1 VVQEELSKD
10 TASNKIGYFAFTRKA
25 ANEARDRAIVKFPH
39 LNPTTDFPWFRT
51 LHSLAFRCL
60 GINKSEMMQDENY
73 KEFGKTCGLQIAT
86 ENDADGFVS
95 RADNAIL
102 NEINLARIKGLD
114 LRTHYNQSSLDIE
127 WFHFEYVER
136 AYRQYK
142 GENGLLD
149 FTDLLEMIVQDPGSL
164 PFLETTIIDE
174 SQDLSR
180 IQWDL
185 VKLLA
190 KRTHR
195 MYLAGDDDQCQPEG
209 TVVKTNRGDVLIEHL
224 NPNVDRILCYDREAS
239 SVVGVRNGY
248 AFKKASRPYTG
259 LIHTVVTDS
268 GKRSKYTSNHD
279 CIVRWK
285 PLEELK
291 HMRVVYLMQRG
302 SNFRIGECQLFRSDG
317 CVHAW
322 TRARLEK
329 AERMWF
335 LKLTESKEEARFYE
349 NLFSYRYGIPQL
361 CFQESKGPTY
371 VMNQALLNRIFK
383 ELSTHVKARLL
394 LENENISYDHPIYN
408 SIDIGKRRGGSQ
420 IFQVKA
426 GALLPQAMRLGVID
440 GNKLRWEN
448 FTSEADRADLITV
461 YSLEVDKHHNY
472 FADEILTH
480 NCIYRWAGADVD
492 SFLTYPGEVKVL
504 DKSYRIPAK
513 VHALAERVVKRI
525 AKRQPKEWSSRE
537 EEGSIQT
544 YGHFSQVNMTEGEW
558 LVMAAANYMLDDMPE
573 WLKSQGLLFERHGH
587 RSIGEKVL
595 SAVYGWEML
604 RKGAEVPLSVV
615 KIVYSYLDTALIAK
629 GYRTMPQA
637 PEDRM
642 YSIKDLH
649 AKWGLLT
656 DGIWHEV
663 LTKISVSQREYI
675 IALLRRGVKLNAAPK
690 IKLSTIHGAKGG
702 EADNVL
708 LLTDLSTKFAKSYDT
723 NPDDINRLLYV
734 GITRTRNVLH
744 LVLPQYNQ
752 KGFRL

>member
-1 VVQEELSKD
+1 MSTQKVFGPPGTGKTTYLLGVVQDELSKD

-73 KEFGKTCGLQIAT
+73 KEFGRSCGLEIAT
-86 ENDADGFVS
+86 ENDTDGFVA

-114 LRTHYNQSSLDIE
+114 LKTHYNQSSLDIE

-149 FTDLLEMIVQDPGSL
+149 FTDLLELIVQEPNRL
-164 PFLETTIIDE
+164 PRLDALIVDE

-180 IQWDL
+180 LQWQL
-185 VKLLA
+185 VKDLA
-190 KRTHR
+190 KRSTR
-195 MYLAGDDDQCQPEG
+195 VYLAGDDDQ
-209 TVVKTNRGDVLIEHL
+209 
-224 NPNVDRILCYDREAS
+224 A
-239 SVVGVRNGY
+239 
-248 AFKKASRPYTG
+248 
-259 LIHTVVTDS
+259 
-268 GKRSKYTSNHD
+268 
-279 CIVRWK
+279 
-285 PLEELK
+285 
-291 HMRVVYLMQRG
+291 
-302 SNFRIGECQLFRSDG
+302 
-317 CVHAW
+317 
-322 TRARLEK
+322 
-329 AERMWF
+329 
-335 LKLTESKEEARFYE
+335 
-349 NLFSYRYGIPQL
+349 
-361 CFQESKGPTY
+361 
-371 VMNQALLNRIFK
+371 
-383 ELSTHVKARLL
+383 
-394 LENENISYDHPIYN
+394 IYN
-408 SIDIGKRRGGSQ
+408 
-420 IFQVKA
+420 
-426 GALLPQAMRLGVID
+426 
-440 GNKLRWEN
+440 
-448 FTSEADRADLITV
+448 
-461 YSLEVDKHHNY
+461 
-472 FADEILTH
+472 
-480 NCIYRWAGADVD
+480 WAGADVD
-492 SFLTYPGEVKVL
+492 SFLTFPGEVKVL
-504 DKSYRIPAK
+504 NKSYRIPAK

-525 AKRQPKEWSSRE
+525 HHRQPKEWSARDE
-537 EEGSIQT
+537 QGNIQT
-544 YGHFSQVNMTEGEW
+544 YNHFSQADMTDGEW
-558 LVMAAANYMLDDMPE
+558 LVMAAANYMLDEMPE
-573 WLKSQGLLFERHGH
+573 WLKSQGLLFERHGQ

-595 SAVYGWEML
+595 AAVYGWEGL
-604 RKGAEVPLSVV
+604 RKGNEVPLSVA
-615 KIVYSYLDTALIAK
+615 KTIYSYLDPGLIAK
-629 GYRTMPQA
+629 GFKTLNSA

-663 LTKISVSQREYI
+663 LTKISAAQRQYI

-734 GITRTRNVLH
+734 GITRTRKTLH
-744 LVLPQYNQ
+744 LVMPRSNQ

>member
-1 VVQEELSKD
+1 MVQEELSKD

-39 LNPTTDFPWFRT
+39 LNPATDFPWFRT

-114 LRTHYNQSSLDIE
+114 LKAHYNQSSLDIE

-149 FTDLLEMIVQDPGSL
+149 FTDLLEMIVQEPQRL
-164 PFLETTIIDE
+164 PKLDALIVDE
-174 SQDLSR
+174 AQDLSR
-180 IQWDL
+180 IQWLLVNEL
-185 VKLLA
+185 VKRSS
-190 KRTHR
+190 RTF
-195 MYLAGDDDQCQPEG
+195 LAGDDGQA
-209 TVVKTNRGDVLIEHL
+209 I
-224 NPNVDRILCYDREAS
+224 
-239 SVVGVRNGY
+239 
-248 AFKKASRPYTG
+248 
-259 LIHTVVTDS
+259 
-268 GKRSKYTSNHD
+268 
-279 CIVRWK
+279 
-285 PLEELK
+285 
-291 HMRVVYLMQRG
+291 
-302 SNFRIGECQLFRSDG
+302 
-317 CVHAW
+317 
-322 TRARLEK
+322 
-329 AERMWF
+329 F
-335 LKLTESKEEARFYE
+335 LWS
-349 NLFSYRYGIPQL
+349 
-361 CFQESKGPTY
+361 
-371 VMNQALLNRIFK
+371 
-383 ELSTHVKARLL
+383 
-394 LENENISYDHPIYN
+394 
-408 SIDIGKRRGGSQ
+408 
-420 IFQVKA
+420 
-426 GALLPQAMRLGVID
+426 
-440 GNKLRWEN
+440 
-448 FTSEADRADLITV
+448 
-461 YSLEVDKHHNY
+461 
-472 FADEILTH
+472 
-480 NCIYRWAGADVD
+480 GADVEA
-492 SFLTYPGEVKVL
+492 FLNYPGEIKIL
-504 DKSYRIPAK
+504 QQSYRIPAK
-513 VHALAERVVKRI
+513 VHALAEKVFNRIQVK
-525 AKRQPKEWSSRE
+525 QPKTWFPRD

-595 SAVYGWEML
+595 AAVYGWEAL
-604 RKGAEVPLSVV
+604 RKGNEVPLSIV
-615 KIVYSYLDTALIAK
+615 KTIYSYLDSGLIAK
-629 GYRTMPQA
+629 GFRTLNSA

-663 LTKISVSQREYI
+663 LTKVSASQREYI